1 MAIFRGSR
9 YEDSVVDFVTTV
21 IDGDA
26 LPIVFYEFSN
36 FGVSGYIEYT
46 VVEGDRLDQLATKF
60 YKSPMLWWLIP
71 EFNPTV
77 QDTLDLIPGLKLKIL
92 LND

>member
-21 IDGDA
+21 VDGDA
-26 LPIVFYEFSN
+26 LPVVFYEFGV
-36 FGVSGYIEYT
+36 FGVSTFIEYT
-46 VVEGDRLDQLATKF
+46 VAEGDRLDALATKF
-60 YKSPMLWWLIP
+60 YKSPLKWWLIP
-71 EFNPTV
+71 EFNPNI
-77 QDTLDLIPGLKLKIL
+77 QDTLNLTPGLKLKVL